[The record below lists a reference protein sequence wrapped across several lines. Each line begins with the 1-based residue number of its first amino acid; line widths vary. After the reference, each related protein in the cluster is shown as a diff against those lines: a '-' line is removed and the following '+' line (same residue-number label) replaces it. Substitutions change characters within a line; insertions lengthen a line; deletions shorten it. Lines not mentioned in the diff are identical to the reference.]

1 MACVGVSADVG
12 FDAPALDSAS
22 LCGFKF
28 PPIFKFSFGFVFP
41 GISFDFALP
50 IPYIALT
57 CDLNNPVSA
66 GFGGGR
72 MPTFDAEAFCDD
84 EE

>member
-1 MACVGVSADVG
+1 
-12 FDAPALDSAS
+12 
-22 LCGFKF
+22 
-28 PPIFKFSFGFVFP
+28 
-41 GISFDFALP
+41 LP